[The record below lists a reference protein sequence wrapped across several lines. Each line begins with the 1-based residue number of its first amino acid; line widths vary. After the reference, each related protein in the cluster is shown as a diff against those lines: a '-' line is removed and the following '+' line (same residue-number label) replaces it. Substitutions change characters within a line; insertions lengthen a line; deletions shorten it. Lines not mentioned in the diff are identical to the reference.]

1 MEGKN
6 GHNEKKRLIIL
17 LVASITPIMIF
28 VVTLF
33 SLFGWL
39 FRFEPQSFLWPLAI
53 SFLVVDFI
61 FLIIPTLSMLPAK
74 KRKLIII
81 YRIVFSLIGGVLFVI
96 DAFLFIENKIYSLM
110 LVVVVLCIF
119 LGLIFFKKLF
129 KDYFKNND

>member
-17 LVASITPIMIF
+17 LVASITPIMIC

-61 FLIIPTLSMLPAK
+61 FLIIPSLSMLPAK
-74 KRKLIII
+74 RRKLIIF

-110 LVVVVLCIF
+110 LVVVVLCLF